1 MYATMRYYHGNSALA
16 DALVENADAVKSLI
30 GGIDGF
36 EAYYL
41 IRIADG
47 STVSVSVFGSE
58 SGAEESN
65 RVAADWLAEN
75 LPDLAASPPMVSAG
89 EVLLSA

>member
-16 DALVENADAVKSLI
+16 DALVENEGEVKSLI

-47 STVSVSVFGSE
+47 STVSISVFESQ

-65 RVAADWLAEN
+65 RVAAEWLAEN
-75 LPDLAASPPMVSAG
+75 LPDLAVSPPMVSAG
-89 EVLLSA
+89 EVLITI

>member
-16 DALVENADAVKSLI
+16 DALVENQDEVKRVI

-36 EAYYL
+36 KAYYML
-41 IRIADG
+41 RIADG
-47 STVSVSVFGSE
+47 STVSITVFESE

-65 RVAADWLAEN
+65 RVAAEWLAEN
-75 LPDLAASPPMVSAG
+75 VPDVAVSPPMVSAG
-89 EVLLSA
+89 EVLISA

>member
-16 DALVENADAVKSLI
+16 DALVENQDEVKRVI

-36 EAYYL
+36 QAYYL

-47 STVSVSVFGSE
+47 STVSITVFE
-58 SGAEESN
+58 NQSGAEESN
-65 RVAADWLAEN
+65 RVAAEWLGEN

-89 EVLLSA
+89 EVLISA